1 MLSRIGAASGVISFV
16 ITFVGFGVHGGLPS
30 DATPGAIESY
40 VNRVSAAQAG
50 IGNYLELLG
59 YVLFLVFATY
69 LYAVARAIGADRH
82 LWINVLALAAA
93 TIYVAVSAIAIVGQ
107 QVIVESSKAGI
118 DTKTGLDFYILDSVA
133 FTMSFEI
140 LAMFA
145 VALGFILAI
154 GAMPMRAIGV
164 GAIVVGLIL
173 LITGLIGTVST
184 LTSIA
189 QVGLLLFELWVVVV
203 SVYLVV
209 RPALISRSDA
219 G

>member
-1 MLSRIGAASGVISFV
+1 M

-30 DATPGAIESY
+30 DMTPAAIESY
-40 VNRVSAAQAG
+40 VNGVSAAQTG
-50 IGNYLELLG
+50 VGNYLELLG
-59 YVLFLVFATY
+59 YILFLAFATY
-69 LYAVARAIGADRH
+69 LYAVVRATGADRLH
-82 LWINVLALAAA
+82 WINVLSFAAA
-93 TIYVAVSAIAIVGQ
+93 ITYVAVSAIAIAGQ

-118 DTKTGLDFYILDSVA
+118 DPKIGLDFYILDNVA

-145 VALGFILAI
+145 IALGFILTI
-154 GAMPMRAIGV
+154 GALRMRAIGV
-164 GAIVVGLIL
+164 GAIVAGAIL
-173 LITGLIGTVST
+173 LITGLIGTVSI

-209 RPALISRSDA
+209 KPARISRSDA